1 MYQNMILIEA
11 ENGSK
16 NNKTV
21 SKKFIY
27 YLYLYWANT
36 KSRTI
41 FISIFSSS
49 RVSAIIFYF
58 QKLTN
63 LSRY

>member
-27 YLYLYWANT
+27 YLYTYTEQIL
-36 KSRTI
+36 K
-41 FISIFSSS
+41 
-49 RVSAIIFYF
+49 V
-58 QKLTN
+58 
-63 LSRY
+63 